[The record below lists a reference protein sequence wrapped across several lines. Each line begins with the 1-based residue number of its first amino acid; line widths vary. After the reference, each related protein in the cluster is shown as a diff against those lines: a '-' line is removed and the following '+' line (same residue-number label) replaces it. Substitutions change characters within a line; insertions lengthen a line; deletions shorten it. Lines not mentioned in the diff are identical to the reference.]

1 MRMSDWSSDVCSSDL
16 HCHPAWRERVI
27 EPPRMA
33 MAPSASDLD
42 HEEALRRWV
51 NDALEVSVS
60 LIGMQAGISG
70 EAFED
75 ELLAATRS
83 HISRLFAFDAMDI
96 VLVDEGDSGFHF
108 ATGEIGRASCRERV
122 CQYV

>member
-1 MRMSDWSSDVCSSDL
+1 MRISDWSSDVCSSDL
-16 HCHPAWRERVI
+16 
-27 EPPRMA
+27 
-33 MAPSASDLD
+33 
-42 HEEALRRWV
+42 
-51 NDALEVSVS
+51 VSVS

-108 ATGEIGRASCRERV
+108 ATGAATLGAKVLGDELDRRV
-122 CQYV
+122 ADGQNRKSVV